1 MLHYYF
7 NLPKDYELSFEK
19 NIEVSKAIKR
29 TASTAFEPFELY
41 LRNAINALEKKE
53 NIKAKWKKIKV
64 DNIAELK
71 IIGGLYDIPKRS
83 TLKILNNKKGLYKI
97 CTKVDDPDYSEKL
110 RFKAGKERGEIEI
123 SESTYQNGLIQ
134 LPTTVERFDNVVWGY
149 DIIELQPTWV
159 IFQVGDIISVD
170 EREYKIITSNEDV
183 ITVLG
188 IVSSTKIKIKGLDF
202 ECQIVSANKTDNY
215 RSNLVSEEINRLIIY
230 SEKPIEKAQR
240 IPDHKLNSFIN
251 LDNLIHK
258 DGANLEFQRNEGL
271 NITIVNS
278 NDYGKTVTSNGIRF
292 TIENISRNNKNAFW
306 IQLSELDNNEIDDIP
321 GYSPLKYFFDD
332 DVTISDNKKNEYEIA
347 SGIES
352 ENKIVLKK
360 KVEKEEKGKIRF
372 YWEYCFPPDD
382 SLLLVKVNTYSQ
394 KKQLEAISTLKNMP
408 VGEQAKLIKLFE
420 SRDKVIWPI
429 PSNKKVLEWIVI
441 TDSARS
447 GCIEQREFVNKAL
460 NVPNFAFLEGPPGS
474 GKTTVILELICQ
486 LVLQNKRILL
496 CGSTHVAIDNV
507 LERLNERKTGEQSF
521 LEKFNILPVR
531 IGDEKRINQDIK
543 EFQINNLITDN
554 GIDEKLLLDASNLVC
569 GTTIG
574 ILQHPKFKTRK
585 GKMDAQFR
593 YYSNEPIYPEFDYL
607 IIDECSKTT
616 FQEFLVP
623 ALYAKKWI
631 LVGDVMQL
639 SPFTDREEIV
649 SNIEQLNIDGKPL
662 NYELQQAVF
671 YLQKLKDCL
680 YNVNN
685 RFVFPV
691 EQEVIDYLLL
701 ELLKGRINDFNNKR
715 ICFLVK
721 EEKEEVRNEYM
732 AKLSIDS
739 IIPLEMVAWDIIF
752 IEKALLEKNI
762 HKLPESHAVLRSIK
776 WTESEHAFFHN
787 AYQKQYNFFHK
798 ERGMEIYNS
807 FEIVQIINAYFL
819 EKNWAE
825 EVAWRVDREHQ
836 LRMIQKSKKRGNYSK
851 VIEELIPKSIPKDK
865 AEDQINQ
872 IASMAF
878 PSILESLVRGISGRK
893 HRLESTISEGF
904 REEDL
909 KKRKIT
915 LTYQHRMHPGI
926 SKFPRER
933 FYQSENALL
942 DLESPTHIKDLREW
956 SYTEYSW
963 RTIWVNVEGKTVKN
977 YNLKEV
983 DTLIAHLKS
992 FIEYAKELE
1001 QPEGKI
1007 WTVACLTFYQG
1018 QESYLREKLQ
1028 HLTGN
1033 ENGFSNFNLKGIKN
1047 NINIKLHTVDKFQG
1061 HEADIVFLSMV
1072 QTQKDGFMDNPN
1084 RLNVAITRAKFQ
1096 LVILGNHE
1104 YFLTKSQSED
1114 LRELAK
1120 NTVKHSE

>member
-1 MLHYYF
+1 M
-7 NLPKDYELSFEK
+7 PKEWELSFEK
-19 NIEVSKAIKR
+19 NIEVSRAIKR
-29 TASTAFEPFELY
+29 TAATAFEPFELY

-64 DNIAELK
+64 DNIAVLK
-71 IIGGLYDIPKRS
+71 IIGGSYEIPKRT

-97 CTKVDDPDYSEKL
+97 LTKVDDPDFSEKL
-110 RFKAGKERGEIEI
+110 KFKAGKERGEVEI
-123 SESTYQNGLIQ
+123 SELIYRSALIQ
-134 LPTTVERFDNVVWGY
+134 LPASVEKFDTVIWGY
-149 DIIELQPTWV
+149 DTIELQPAWV
-159 IFQVGDIISVD
+159 TFQVGDIISVNGQ
-170 EREYKIITSNEDV
+170 EHKIIASGEED
-183 ITVLG
+183 ITVTG
-188 IVSSTKIKIKGLDF
+188 IVSSTIIKNKGLDF
-202 ECQIVSANKTDNY
+202 ECQILSIHKTDND
-215 RSNLVSEEINRLIIY
+215 RLNIISEESNRNIVY
-230 SEKPIEKAQR
+230 FEKPVEIGMR

-251 LDNLIHK
+251 IDNLFHK
-258 DGANLEFQRNEGL
+258 DGHSLEYQRNEGL
-271 NITIVNS
+271 TITLVNN
-278 NDYGKTVTSNGIRF
+278 NDYGKIVTSNGIRF
-292 TIENISRNNKNAFW
+292 TIENIKRNSKDAFW
-306 IQLSELDNNEIDDIP
+306 IQLSEMDENEIDDIP

-332 DVTISDNKKNEYEIA
+332 DVTITDNKKNEYQIA
-347 SGIES
+347 AGIES
-352 ENKIVLKK
+352 ENKITLKK
-360 KVEKEEKGKIRF
+360 KVGKEEGGKNRF

-382 SLLLVKVNTYSQ
+382 SILLVKVNTYSLR
-394 KKQLEAISTLKNMP
+394 KQLEAISTLKNMP

-420 SRDKVIWPI
+420 SKDKVIWPL
-429 PSNKKVLEWIVI
+429 PTNNKVTEWIVI

-447 GCIEQREFVNKAL
+447 GCLEQREFVNKAL
-460 NVPNFAFLEGPPGS
+460 NVPNYAFLEGPPGS

-486 LVLQNKRILL
+486 LAMQNKRILL

-507 LERLNERKTGEQSF
+507 LERLNEKKTREQSI
-521 LEKFNILPVR
+521 LERFNILPVR
-531 IGDEKRINQDIK
+531 IGDEKRINPDIK
-543 EFQINNLITDN
+543 EFQINKLINDN
-554 GIDEKLLLDASNLVC
+554 EIDEKLLLDVSNLVC

-585 GKMDAQFR
+585 GRMEGNCR
-593 YYSNEPIYPEFDYL
+593 YISNEPIYPEFDYL

-649 SNIEQLNIDGKPL
+649 SNIEQLNIDGKQL
-662 NYELQQAVF
+662 NYELQQAAF

-680 YNVNN
+680 SNVNN

-691 EQEVIDYLLL
+691 EQEVMEFLII
-701 ELLKGRINDFNNKR
+701 ELIKGRMIDFKNKR
-715 ICFLVK
+715 ICFIVK
-721 EEKEEVRNEYM
+721 EEIEDVRNEFM
-732 AKLSIDS
+732 VKMSIGS
-739 IIPLEMVAWDIIF
+739 AIPLEMVAYDIIF
-752 IEKALLEKNI
+752 IEKDLLEKNI
-762 HKLPESHAVLRSIK
+762 HKLPESHVVLRSIK
-776 WTESEHAFFHN
+776 WTESEHAFLHN
-787 AYQKQYNFFHK
+787 FYQLQYNFSLK
-798 ERGMEIYNS
+798 ERGKEINNS
-807 FEIVQIINAYFL
+807 FDIAKQLNAYFL

-836 LRMIQKSKKRGNYSK
+836 LRMVQKSKKKGNYSK
-851 VIEELIPKSIPKDK
+851 VIEELIPKSVPKEK
-865 AEDQINQ
+865 VEEQINQ

-878 PSILESLVRGISGRK
+878 PSILESLVKGISGRK
-893 HRLESTISEGF
+893 QRFESTISEGF
-904 REEDL
+904 MEEDL

-956 SYTEYSW
+956 SYKEYNHRSV
-963 RTIWVNVEGKTVKN
+963 WVNVEGKTVKN

-983 DTLIAHLKS
+983 DVLIVHLKK
-992 FIEYAKELE
+992 FIEFAREHE
-1001 QPEGKI
+1001 QPEGKE

-1018 QESYLREKLQ
+1018 QESYIREKLQ
-1028 HLTGN
+1028 HLSGN
-1033 ENGFSNFNLKGIKN
+1033 ENGFSNFNLTGIKHK
-1047 NINIKLHTVDKFQG
+1047 INIKLHTVDKFQG

-1096 LVILGNHE
+1096 LVIIGNYE
-1104 YFLTKSQSED
+1104 YFLKKSQSED

-1120 NTVKHSE
+1120 NTVKT